1 MRPLDEYFICS
12 FPVEIGYNKDRS
24 DWRKEALYGS
34 YHLMGKAGSGKS
46 SQCFKELQAWEAEGG
61 KAMLLVPDQ
70 ATYGA
75 ERRLAEHAKGQGFVG
90 TQVVGFSRLAY
101 NVFQEQGLSHASLS
115 EFARKIIL
123 QRLLH
128 KGEKDFSLLQTA
140 ARQPNFADT
149 AGRFLGE
156 CRSFCVSP
164 DALRKAAE
172 AVSSTTL
179 SHKLQDMALLYDMYQ
194 AFLSDHFGSAD
205 DTMTLLAKT
214 VDKDPFCRAP
224 AFGSMASNG
233 LRRSR

>member
-1 MRPLDEYFICS
+1 MAVTI
-12 FPVEIGYNKDRS
+12 
-24 DWRKEALYGS
+24 
-34 YHLMGKAGSGKS
+34 LMGKAGNGKS
-46 SQCFKELQAWEAEGG
+46 SQCFNELQAWEAAGG

-75 ERRLAEHAKGQGFVG
+75 ERRLAEHAKGRGFVG

-115 EFARKIIL
+115 ELARKIIL

-156 CRSFCVSP
+156 CRSFCLP
-164 DALRKAAE
+164 IRFARRL
-172 AVSSTTL
+172 TL
-179 SHKLQDMALLYDMYQ
+179 
-194 AFLSDHFGSAD
+194 FLVRPCPINCRIWPYY
-205 DTMTLLAKT
+205 MICIR
-214 VDKDPFCRAP
+214 PF
-224 AFGSMASNG
+224 
-233 LRRSR
+233 

>member
-1 MRPLDEYFICS
+1 MAVTI
-12 FPVEIGYNKDRS
+12 
-24 DWRKEALYGS
+24 
-34 YHLMGKAGSGKS
+34 LMGKAGSGKS

-101 NVFQEQGLSHASLS
+101 NVFQEQSLSHASLS
-115 EFARKIIL
+115 ELARKIIL

>member
-1 MRPLDEYFICS
+1 MAVTI
-12 FPVEIGYNKDRS
+12 
-24 DWRKEALYGS
+24 
-34 YHLMGKAGSGKS
+34 LMGKAGNGKS
-46 SQCFKELQAWEAEGG
+46 SQCFNELQAWEAAGG

-75 ERRLAEHAKGQGFVG
+75 ERRLAEHAKGRGFVG

-115 EFARKIIL
+115 ELARKIIL

-156 CRSFCVSP
+156 CRSFCVSS
-164 DALRKAAE
+164 DTLRKAAD

-205 DTMTLLAKT
+205 DTMTLLAKA
-214 VDKDPFCRAP
+214 VDKDPFYREP
-224 AFGSMASNG
+224 AFGLMVFNG